1 MLMDKNNI
9 HTVALWVGPLFF
21 LLVTIKE
28 VYVALQFSELANLNI
43 QQALSLWGSEI
54 NPGSNFTSSE
64 VGAILRIDR
73 AIYSFIIFS
82 LWSFFSYSQ
91 KVRANDKN
99 T

>member
-1 MLMDKNNI
+1 MDKKYI
-9 HTVALWVGPLFF
+9 HTVALWIGPLFF

-28 VYVALQFSELANLNI
+28 VYVAQQYSELANLNL

-54 NPGSNFTSSE
+54 NPHSNYKSSE
-64 VGAILRIDR
+64 VGVILRIDR